1 MARVGVEGWR
11 AWSGVPR
18 VVAAG
23 AMTVPVVI
31 GFVALGAAVIV
42 IQSVRDVA
50 RETWARLP
58 GVRRPREPAAPRS
71 EDAA

>member
-1 MARVGVEGWR
+1 
-11 AWSGVPR
+11 
-18 VVAAG
+18 
-23 AMTVPVVI
+23 MTVPVVI

-42 IQSVRDVA
+42 ARSVRDVT

-58 GVRRPREPAAPRS
+58 GVRRPREPGQPRS